1 MAEMRPPPPRYRIV
15 EHKGRLIATDTWAEN
30 RPARAEVSPPRGDTP
45 LSRSVTPLPRS
56 DKPLPRVSGS
66 PRSIQ
71 PRGRP
76 EPTGGGIDALG
87 AALVVAVCGGST
99 DPAGRPILKTLN
111 YFDINGPREIALSPA
126 SAQTVGRC
134 LSVILAVAVSGII
147 LACLFPGAFIVLAIL
162 IGFSASAA
170 NTAARPQ
177 ITRWLDRLGES

>member
-30 RPARAEVSPPRGDTP
+30 RPARAEAPP
-45 LSRSVTPLPRS
+45 PRS
-56 DKPLPRVSGS
+56 DTPLPRVSGS
-66 PRSIQ
+66 PRPIQ

-76 EPTGGGIDALG
+76 EPAGGGIDTLG
-87 AALVVAVCGGST
+87 AALVLGVCAGST

-111 YFDINGPREIALSPA
+111 YFDINGPREIILSPA
-126 SAQTVGRC
+126 SAQTLGRC
-134 LSVILAVAVSGII
+134 LSLILTVAVSGII

-162 IGFSASAA
+162 IGLSASGA
-170 NTAARPQ
+170 NTAARPH